1 MAGITMDSVV
11 KRFPDGTTAVDHV
24 SLEIADGEFLVLVGP
39 SGCGKSTLLRMVA
52 GLAEVSGGTIS
63 IGERVVNELEPRH
76 RDIAMVF
83 QDYALYPH
91 LNVYDNLAFGLRRR
105 KWPKDQIDGR
115 VREVARL
122 LSIEELVHR
131 RPGQLSGGQRQRV
144 AMGRAIVREPQA
156 FLMDEPLSNLDAK
169 FRVQMRAELLRLHQ
183 RIGTTTIYVTHDQ
196 VEAMTMGDRVA
207 VLRDGVLQQVDTPRR
222 LYARP
227 ANLFVAQFIGSP
239 AMNVV
244 EATVHEDESGMVAR
258 FGSIALRVPD
268 PLAAGLRRHGKQT
281 VVLGV
286 RPEAFEDAAFAPA
299 DGLARVTV
307 NVELVEDTG
316 SDCLVTFRTGG
327 RAVGIRDIADALE
340 DEDAVAAA
348 QDASTF
354 AARVSPDTRARHGA
368 PLELAVDVR
377 RLYFFDPDTGE
388 TIGMPVADGRQG
400 AGAAR

>member
-1 MAGITMDSVV
+1 MAPITIESVV
-11 KRFPDGTTAVDHV
+11 KQFPDGTLAVDHV
-24 SLEIADGEFLVLVGP
+24 SLDIADGEFFVLVGP

-52 GLAEVSGGTIS
+52 GLTEMTGGTVA
-63 IGERVVNELEPRH
+63 IGDRVVNELEPRQ

-105 KWPKDQIDGR
+105 KWPKAEIDGR
-115 VREVARL
+115 VRDVARL
-122 LSIEELVHR
+122 LGIDELINR

-207 VLRDGVLQQVDTPRR
+207 VLRDGLLQQVDAPRR

-244 EATVHEDESGMVAR
+244 EAELAEGDAGMAAR
-258 FGSIALRVPD
+258 FGSISLPVPD
-268 PLAAGLRRHGKQT
+268 QVAAQLRTHGKQN
-281 VVLGV
+281 VVLGL
-286 RPEAFEDAAFAPA
+286 RPEAFEDAAISAA
-299 DGLARVTV
+299 DGLPRVSVT
-307 NVELVEDTG
+307 VELVEDTG
-316 SDCLVTFRTGG
+316 SDCLVTFKTGG
-327 RAVGIRDIADALE
+327 RPVGTRDVADAFE
-340 DEDAVAAA
+340 DEDAVTALET
-348 QDASTF
+348 STF
-354 AARVSPDTRARHGA
+354 AARVSPDTAARHGA
-368 PLELAVDVR
+368 PLDLAVDVR
-377 RLYFFDPDTGE
+377 HLYFFDAETGE
-388 TIGMPVADGRQG
+388 AIAEPIAGPRAR
-400 AGAAR
+400 AGATP